1 MCWGQLRR
9 GPELLV
15 GGSASAVE
23 TTAHGACPSANPRQP
38 RSPGRA
44 PASPVRRVAEEIG
57 AIRRVNASAGVR
69 VPRRTVF
76 ETVVDNSSAQIRAMI
91 ERAKGDLAS
100 RHELELLQHVLSVI
114 ETMDDRTRPAR

>member
-1 MCWGQLRR
+1 M
-9 GPELLV
+9 
-15 GGSASAVE
+15 
-23 TTAHGACPSANPRQP
+23 
-38 RSPGRA
+38 
-44 PASPVRRVAEEIG
+44 
-57 AIRRVNASAGVR
+57 NASAGVR